1 MALPVTTADRSRTL
15 QIGALG
21 AAGALLG
28 VALSGPLAVA
38 LVTATHPQPAWR
50 DAELYARHYH
60 PVQILPYA
68 GGIVLVA
75 SLILLLATLHAL
87 ARERAKALTAAALV
101 FTAAFAG
108 FIFFNY
114 VAQTT
119 FVPDL
124 ARQYNPGNA
133 ALIAALSMTN
143 PRSLA
148 WGIEMWGWGFLG
160 VATWLA
166 SPVFERR
173 GLERGA
179 ALAFAANGPV
189 SLAGAV
195 WTVLRPGWVMMPVGL
210 AMFAAW
216 NLLLAAMAVLA
227 LLTFRSRLRA
237 GETSSG

>member
-1 MALPVTTADRSRTL
+1 MSLVDTTTDRSRTYRMGVL
-15 QIGALG
+15 S
-21 AAGALLG
+21 AAGVLLG
-28 VALSGPLAVA
+28 EALSGPLAVA
-38 LVTATHPQPAWR
+38 LVNLTHPQPTWR

-68 GGIVLVA
+68 GGIVLVGA
-75 SLILLLATLHAL
+75 MILLLATLHTL
-87 ARERAKALTAAALV
+87 AHEREKALTGTALV
-101 FTAAFAG
+101 FTAVFAG

-124 ARQYNPGNA
+124 ARRYDPA
-133 ALIAALSMTN
+133 DAPLIAALSMVN

-160 VATWLA
+160 LATWLA
-166 SPVFERR
+166 SAVFGRR
-173 GLERGA
+173 GLERAA

-189 SLAGAV
+189 SAAGAL
-195 WTVLRPGWVMMPVGL
+195 WTVLRPGWVMTPAGL
-210 AMFAAW
+210 VMFAGW

-227 LLTFRSRLRA
+227 LIVFRRRLHA
-237 GETSSG
+237 AETSGR